1 MPSLCF
7 VPLRRLLR
15 DDLFPLRGI
24 VVLVVL
30 AEWSGRLGGAPPQ
43 GSADPAKKID
53 TSPLVHECILKA
65 PPAEVWKVWSS
76 GEGFKALGVAKAEVD
91 LRVGGLIRSHYKP
104 EGVLGDDGTIQNEII
119 AFEPERMIAFR
130 IQKPPKGFPFSQAFK
145 STWSVVTMTDLGDG
159 RTHLRLAGL
168 GYGADEESQAMRR
181 FFETGNAWSLQRLQA
196 HFDTSVP
203 TRSGATAHAEPP
215 LAPVDVDALVAA
227 PREDVYRAYT
237 TSEGWKAFFG
247 ADSQIEARPGGR
259 FEIYFQPTAAAGQR
273 GSEGCKVLSLLPGEM
288 FSHTWNAPPKF
299 PNARERPT
307 WVVVEFEAVQAKLT
321 RVRIRHLGFDEAAAA
336 DPPHAA
342 ELQETRK
349 YFQSAWPK
357 VLTALRDHFDKSTPK

>member
-1 MPSLCF
+1 VVRTPWGRAS
-7 VPLRRLLR
+7 
-15 DDLFPLRGI
+15 RGQ
-24 VVLVVL
+24 
-30 AEWSGRLGGAPPQ
+30 R
-43 GSADPAKKID
+43 GSAKKID

-104 EGVLGDDGTIQNEII
+104 DGVLGDDGTIQNEII

-181 FFETGNAWSLQRLQA
+181 FFEPGTLGRS
-196 HFDTSVP
+196 SV
-203 TRSGATAHAEPP
+203 SGAFRRERSDPKRRNRPRGAAACARRRRCARRRAAGGRLSRLHDLGRLESFLRGRLADRGAARGAFRDLLPAHRRGRPAR
-215 LAPVDVDALVAA
+215 LRGMQSAVDAA
-227 PREDVYRAYT
+227 
-237 TSEGWKAFFG
+237 
-247 ADSQIEARPGGR
+247 
-259 FEIYFQPTAAAGQR
+259 
-273 GSEGCKVLSLLPGEM
+273 GEM

-307 WVVVEFEAVQAKLT
+307 WVVAEFEAVQAKLT